1 VLREAH
7 MTRFSKMFAAVSGAV
22 ALGLFGISALVT
34 SPASTQAS
42 AYEVAQI
49 NPDQITR
56 NAPRDLPFLRTEVPD
71 AHRGARRSPPL
82 GAHK

>member
-22 ALGLFGISALVT
+22 AIVGLTAFLA
-34 SPASTQAS
+34 SPASTQAGT
-42 AYEVAQI
+42 YEVAQI

-56 NAPRDLPFLRTEVPD
+56 NAPRDLPSFEQKYQMHIGVLDTLR
-71 AHRGARRSPPL
+71 R
-82 GAHK
+82 